1 MTSDGVAGDHSAS
14 AAPTLA
20 RRLRALWRVARA
32 CLHLLFGVAL
42 VATRFGR
49 NDSALK
55 MRQAKRWSADLLR
68 VMGVQLVVSGV
79 PRPGAKLL
87 VANHI
92 SWLDIMAID
101 AAEPAR
107 FVSKIEVKCWPV
119 FGRLADASGT
129 LYLERERPRDALRV
143 VHQMAEALQA
153 GDTLAV
159 FPEGTTADGI
169 ELLPFHPNLLQAAI
183 ATETPVQ
190 PLALRYF
197 DADHA
202 TSPAVLFLGETTLA
216 QSVWRIACAER
227 LGVQVNIL
235 PTRSA
240 RMADRHRLA
249 QTLRGDI
256 ADALSVA
263 RGDGVD

>member
-1 MTSDGVAGDHSAS
+1 MLPGE
-14 AAPTLA
+14 APRDRQPPAPSLGSQ
-20 RRLRALWRVARA
+20 LRALWRVTRA
-32 CLHLLFGVAL
+32 CSHLLFGVAL

-49 NDSALK
+49 NDPALR
-55 MRQAKRWSADLLR
+55 MRQAKRWSAGFLR
-68 VMGVQLVVSGV
+68 VLGVELVVCGV
-79 PRPGAKLL
+79 ARPGAKLL

-92 SWLDIMAID
+92 SWLDILAID
-101 AAEPAR
+101 AIEPAR
-107 FVSKIEVKCWPV
+107 FVSKVEVKRWPV
-119 FGRLADASGT
+119 FGKLSDASGT
-129 LYLERERPRDALRV
+129 LYLARERPRDALRV

-169 ELLPFHPNLLQAAI
+169 DLLPFHANLLQAAI

-190 PLALRYF
+190 PVALHYF

-202 TSPAVLFLGETTLA
+202 TSPSVLFLGETTLA
-216 QSVWRIACAER
+216 QSVWRIACAQR
-227 LGVQVNIL
+227 LGVHVNFL
-235 PTRSA
+235 PARSV
-240 RMADRHRLA
+240 RMADRRRLA
-249 QTLRGDI
+249 QTLSDDI